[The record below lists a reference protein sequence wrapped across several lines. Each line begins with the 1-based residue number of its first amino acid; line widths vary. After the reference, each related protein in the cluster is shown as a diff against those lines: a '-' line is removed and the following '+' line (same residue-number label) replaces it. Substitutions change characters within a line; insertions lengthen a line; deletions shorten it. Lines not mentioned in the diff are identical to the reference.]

1 MKPKLFIGSSTE
13 GLEVAR
19 GIELQL
25 EHDAEVTVWKDGVFG
40 LGKGTLES
48 LVLALG
54 EFDFA
59 ILVLTPDD
67 MMVSRDEKFQSPRD
81 NILLELGMFIG
92 RLGRERTFI
101 VFNRDKDLKLPSDL
115 AGVTMAEYGDRQDG
129 NLVASLGP
137 PSTKIRYAIKSHGTF
152 PKNTPDAILYQKTN
166 RPFVTAKVTTHAEGN
181 IASALNITVHNSGTS
196 PAKNIRLHVNDSELK
211 AAFSNEKS
219 DTFKKYI
226 MNCFSEKGIIPV
238 LENGQSVTN
247 SFGMFHRNLE
257 ESTWKID
264 TLLNIEISYLDLDGN
279 EYNHKIPLKL
289 ASDLGFAGSG
299 WSKEDK

>member
-1 MKPKLFIGSSTE
+1 MKPKVFIGSSTE

-19 GIELQL
+19 GVELQL

-67 MMVSRDEKFQSPRD
+67 MMVSRDETFQSPRD

-115 AGVTMAEYGDRQDG
+115 AGVTMADYGDRQDG
-129 NLVASLGP
+129 NLVAALGP
-137 PSTKIRYAIKSHGTF
+137 PSTRIRYAIKSHGTF
-152 PKNTPDAILYQKTN
+152 PKNNPDPVPYQKAN
-166 RPFVTAKVTTHAEGN
+166 RPFITAKVTTHAEGN

-196 PAKNIRLHVNDSELK
+196 PAKNIRLRVNDSELK
-211 AAFSNEKS
+211 AAFSNETS
-219 DTFKKYI
+219 DTLKKYI
-226 MNCFSEKGIIPV
+226 INCFSAKGMIPV

-247 SFGMFHRNLE
+247 SFGIFHIDPK
-257 ESTWKID
+257 ESTWKRD
-264 TLLNIEISYLDLDGN
+264 TILNIEISYLDLDGN

-289 ASDLGFAGSG
+289 ASDIGFAGSR
-299 WSKEDK
+299 WDKED